1 MKKILSII
9 FIVISGLILS
19 SCQSNTRIDVITT
32 LFPQY
37 DITKA
42 IVGDTLIV
50 ENILPFGVSPHGYEL
65 TSKDRQKIEDA
76 TLLIYTSDE
85 LEFWVEDLNFPNTYK
100 LNLELELESHD
111 DHDGHE
117 DETHDDH
124 EDHEDHEE
132 HDVHFWTS
140 PSYLIEMVHII
151 LDHLVELF
159 PEYETTFTTSAQT
172 YLDEFDVLVNDLE
185 DFLSLYLNEITLFIA
200 GHNAM
205 ADFGAFFNLEI
216 NSLFPNFIPDA
227 ELTSLNLTTF
237 ISEIREKNITSF
249 FIEPTFGS
257 VPLAANTIKSTLATD
272 GYTISFYE
280 LSNFEN
286 ISQTDYALGIDLLDL
301 FARNI
306 DHIKLVVEANYGTR

>member
-1 MKKILSII
+1 MKKLLSII
-9 FIVISGLILS
+9 FIVISGFILS
-19 SCQSNTRIDVITT
+19 SCQSNNRIDVITT

-42 IVGDTLIV
+42 IVGDTLVV

-76 TLLIYTSDE
+76 TLLIYTSDA
-85 LEFWVEDLNFPNTYK
+85 LEFWAEELNFPNTYK

-111 DHDGHE
+111 DHNDHE
-117 DETHDDH
+117 DETHD
-124 EDHEDHEE
+124 DHEDHEE

-140 PSYLIEMVHII
+140 PSYLIAMVHII

-159 PEYETTFTTSAQT
+159 PEHETTFSTSAQS
-172 YLDEFDVLVNDLE
+172 YLDEFDLLVNDLE
-185 DFLSLYLNEITLFIA
+185 DFLSLYSNEITLFIA

-216 NSLFPNFIPDA
+216 TSLFPNFIPDA

-237 ISEIREKNITSF
+237 ISEIKEKNITSF

-286 ISQTDYALGIDLLDL
+286 ISQTDYASGIDLLDL

-306 DHIKLVVEANYGTR
+306 EHITFVIEANYGTR

>member
-19 SCQSNTRIDVITT
+19 SCQSNNRIDVITT

-124 EDHEDHEE
+124 EDHEE

-159 PEYETTFTTSAQT
+159 PEYETTFSTSAQT
-172 YLDEFDVLVNDLE
+172 YLDEFDLLVNDLE

-205 ADFGAFFNLEI
+205 ADFGTFFNLEI
-216 NSLFPNFIPDA
+216 TSLFPNFIPDA

-257 VPLAANTIKSTLATD
+257 VPLAANTIKSTLANES
-272 GYTISFYE
+272 YTISFYE

>member
-124 EDHEDHEE
+124 EDHEE

-159 PEYETTFTTSAQT
+159 PEYETTFSTSAQT
-172 YLDEFDVLVNDLE
+172 YLDEFDLLVNDLE
-185 DFLSLYLNEITLFIA
+185 DFLSLYVNEITLFIA

>member
-117 DETHDDH
+117 DETHEDH